1 LSRALFYVDEL
12 PEVGGLA
19 VVDGDE
25 GFHAANV
32 RRIRPGEE
40 LDLGDGA
47 GTVAQCVIE
56 DAAKG
61 RLTARV
67 LSRRTVELPSPQVT
81 VVQALP
87 KSDRSE
93 LAVELATEAGA
104 DAFLAWQSERCVARW
119 DGPARVDKGLRRWRA
134 VARSAARQSRRPYVP
149 AVTSLVTT
157 PELVATVGTMTAGG
171 AVVLVLHESA
181 TQPLADVGLERAE
194 ALMLVV
200 GPEGGISD
208 DEVAALSAA
217 GATVIRLGPT
227 VLRTSTA
234 AAVALGALGVL
245 TPRWAV

>member
-67 LSRRTVELPSPQVT
+67 LGRRTVDLPSPQVT

-181 TQPLADVGLERAE
+181 TQPLTEVPLVQARSV
-194 ALMLVV
+194 MLIV